1 MTDQINDI
9 TSGGVIMCEH
19 NYPFGKGCQICEAVV
34 AGEAQKEKYRLF
46 EINSKMSQNVI
57 QANID
62 KRLKSSMITPKFL
75 NARFANYMADL
86 PMQKIAVDKCRDFV
100 DGFEIDKYDLVM
112 LGGSGTGKDHLAAAI
127 AHELISAGKTILIID
142 AEKIQRRIRDT
153 YKSNEITEQSIM
165 DWIISVD
172 YLVINEL
179 GIRTS
184 DAQAILINEICNDR
198 VANEKRTVYIGN
210 MNLPQFEKLVG
221 DRAYDRIVRKDKSN
235 VIAFDW
241 PSYRQ

>member
-1 MTDQINDI
+1 MTDQIKDI
-9 TSGGVIMCEH
+9 IDGKVILCEH
-19 NYPFGKGCQICEAVV
+19 NYPFGKGCQVCESVIA
-34 AGEAQKEKYRLF
+34 EQTQKEKDRLL

-75 NARFANYMADL
+75 NARFANYKTDL
-86 PMQKIAVDKCRDFV
+86 PLQKIAVDKCRYFV
-100 DGFEIDKYDLVM
+100 DGFDTDKYDLVM

-127 AHELISAGKTILIID
+127 AHELISAGKTVLIID

-153 YKSNEITEQSIM
+153 YKSNEITEQSIL
-165 DWIISVD
+165 DWIVSVD

-184 DAQAILINEICNDR
+184 EAQAILINEICNDR
-198 VANEKRTVYIGN
+198 IANEKRTVYIGN
-210 MNLPQFEKLVG
+210 MNILQFEKLVG

-235 VIAFDW
+235 VIAFNW
-241 PSYRQ
+241 PSYRP